1 MKKKMT
7 LPKMNELLPI
17 LIGVAVII
25 ALAYFYMNQEGF
37 EAKPT
42 DMDQYIKRPEKTLVL
57 FYADWCGHCKELKP
71 TWDEAAEIANAK
83 EKRMLKVNVG
93 GKTAEEEALL
103 KKYKID
109 GFPTVMI
116 FQSGEGKPYDGE
128 RTKEALLKLLD

>member
-1 MKKKMT
+1 MKKKMS
-7 LPKMNELLPI
+7 LPKTKDLLLI
-17 LIGVAVII
+17 LGVVVIF
-25 ALAYFYMNQEGF
+25 ALGYFYMNQEGF

-42 DMDQYIKRPEKTLVL
+42 ELDQYIKRPEKTLVL
-57 FYADWCGHCKELKP
+57 FYAEWCGHCKTLKP
-71 TWDEAAEIANAK
+71 IWDEAAETANTK

-116 FQSGEGKPYDGE
+116 FQSGNGTPYEGEK
-128 RTKEALLKLLD
+128 TKDTLLKLLE